1 VVLAKVSDS
10 PVERLAR
17 GVRYRIIDNNIYNF
31 NKTSFIIGKILAQ
44 IVITSLE
51 VASRKKVI

>member
-1 VVLAKVSDS
+1 M
-10 PVERLAR
+10 
-17 GVRYRIIDNNIYNF
+17 YRIVDNNVYNF

-51 VASRKKVI
+51 LVQKQLVERRLSS

>member
-1 VVLAKVSDS
+1 M
-10 PVERLAR
+10 
-17 GVRYRIIDNNIYNF
+17 YRIIDNNVYNF

-51 VASRKKVI
+51 AASRKKVI